1 MSDTIRILILE
12 DDNFEAS
19 ILKEYLETQNFITH
33 RASTLHEALEAFEA
47 NSFDFLIIDIYINGR
62 PEGIT
67 FAKTIAKDTS
77 QSIPFLFLTGSTD
90 RPVFEAAKITNP
102 YGFLIKPFNEQELA
116 YTIELILEKQ
126 NDIKENPHNINTP
139 FFFKKNNS
147 FFKVESKDIKY
158 IEVEGRYCN
167 IHTATNSFIS
177 QNSLKYF
184 LNILPSNTFIKV
196 HRNYVINCNMIK
208 EVHPNDNLIILQ
220 NDKTITLG
228 RAYKTDFFN
237 NYKIIK

>member
-1 MSDTIRILILE
+1 MSNTIHVLILE
-12 DDNFEAS
+12 DDDFEAE
-19 ILKEYLETQNFITH
+19 ILKESLETQNFSTH
-33 RASTLHEALEAFEA
+33 RVSTLYDALEVFAA
-47 NSFDFLIIDIYINGR
+47 TKFDFVIIDIHINGK

-67 FAKTIAKDTS
+67 FAKTIIKDAAQTT
-77 QSIPFLFLTGSTD
+77 PFMFLTGHSE
-90 RPVFEAAKITNP
+90 RAIFEEAKITSP
-102 YGFLIKPFNEQELA
+102 HGFLLKPFNELELA
-116 YTIELILEKQ
+116 YSIELILEKH
-126 NDIKENPHNINTP
+126 NATKSFSPNADIP
-139 FFFKKNNS
+139 FFFKKREY
-147 FFKVESKDIKY
+147 FYKVESKDIIY

-184 LNILPSNTFIKV
+184 LNILSPSTFIKV

-208 EVHPNDNLIILQ
+208 EVHPNLNLIILQ